1 MPSVVVV
8 VVSTTVVLV
17 FTTMVSLSENARL
30 SNSQREKRCVSLLV
44 PISKR
49 SRHWMT
55 ALSKK
60 EEDQSTTAVSKPTRK
75 TENETTFFR
84 EDDEEEERKGCDD
97 RMRRFVLTDDRN
109 NRFETT
115 TTLRWDGIQKRS
127 RWSVQRREEKRF
139 ETRFGCGVLFFYFR
153 YNLSSAFGRRRL

>member
-1 MPSVVVV
+1 MPSVVV

-17 FTTMVSLSENARL
+17 FTTMVSLSENAMRL
-30 SNSQREKRCVSLLV
+30 SNSQREKRCVSLKV

-60 EEDQSTTAVSKPTRK
+60 EEDQSTTKTVSKPTRK

-153 YNLSSAFGRRRL
+153 YNLSSAFGRRL